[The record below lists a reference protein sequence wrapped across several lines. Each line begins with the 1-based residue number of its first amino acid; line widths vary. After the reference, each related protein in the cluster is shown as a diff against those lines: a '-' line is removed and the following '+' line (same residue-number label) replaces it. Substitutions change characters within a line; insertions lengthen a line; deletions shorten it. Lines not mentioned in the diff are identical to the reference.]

1 MLASWNVPF
10 PRTFFEYGVHKAAI
24 AGAPEVVRRPHT
36 QPCYSAASEFGRKKG
51 HWIRGTH
58 FESPSLGL
66 HFRVFVVKSTF
77 YLLEAKRRQA
87 MKKKEPLT
95 DTYRLA
101 HLEFIALKLV
111 DALCSRVRFWT
122 HIFVDRLR

>member
-36 QPCYSAASEFGRKKG
+36 RPCYSAASEFGRKKG

-58 FESPSLGL
+58 FESPLLGL
-66 HFRVFVVKSTF
+66 RFQVLIVESAFN
-77 YLLEAKRRQA
+77 LLEVEQRQA
-87 MKKKEPLT
+87 VKKMRTIDKYIL
-95 DTYRLA
+95 
-101 HLEFIALKLV
+101 
-111 DALCSRVRFWT
+111 LCAS
-122 HIFVDRLR
+122 